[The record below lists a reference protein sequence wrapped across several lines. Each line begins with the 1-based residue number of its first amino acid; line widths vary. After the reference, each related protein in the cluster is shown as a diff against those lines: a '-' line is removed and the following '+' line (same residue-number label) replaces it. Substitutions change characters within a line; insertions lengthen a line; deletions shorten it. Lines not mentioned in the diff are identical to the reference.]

1 MMTDRHECDFSVLQT
16 TGLHSR
22 CLALILVIL
31 YQFPLPYSN
40 VDTQHTTQITLTT
53 LVVLE

>member
-40 VDTQHTTQITLTT
+40 VDTQHTTQTTLTT
-53 LVVLE
+53 LIVLE